1 MKKSPLLIM
10 KQSGKTFY
18 FASLWL
24 SKRVREDVA
33 IAYSFCRAVDDIAD
47 QYPPDAA
54 RHETLSSILTALSS
68 DTDQQPEF
76 QPICSLLN
84 RFPSIKE
91 SLAAVV
97 RACQE
102 DDGSIVIKSSKDL
115 ERYSLGVAGNVG
127 RIMLPILGGSFHEG
141 EAAAI
146 NLGVAMQLTNIARD
160 VLTDLKVGRVYLPT
174 QWLDGVDLRF
184 LTVAEAASN
193 PRVINAVRR
202 LLQFAD
208 SFYSSGIAGLCH
220 INSRERYAIHVGAEC
235 YRAIGSLVIK
245 DGRLVERAVVP
256 LTGKVKI
263 AASLIFR
270 FLVENS
276 FLVEGHRHGKEN
288 RH

>member
-1 MKKSPLLIM
+1 M

-33 IAYSFCRAVDDIAD
+33 IAYSFCRAVDDLAD
-47 QYPPDAA
+47 QHPPDVA
-54 RHETLSSILTALSS
+54 RNENLTSIFTALSS
-68 DTDQQPEF
+68 DTNQQTEL
-76 QPICSLLN
+76 QPICSLIK

-91 SLAAVV
+91 PLAALV

-102 DDGSIVIKSSKDL
+102 DDGSTIINSSQDL

-127 RIMLPILGGSFHEG
+127 RILLPILGGSVREG
-141 EAAAI
+141 ETAAI
-146 NLGVAMQLTNIARD
+146 NLGIAMQLTNIARD
-160 VLTDLKVGRVYLPT
+160 VLTDLKIGRVYLPT

-184 LTVAEAASN
+184 LTVAEAASD
-193 PRVINAVRR
+193 PKVIKAVRR

-208 SFYSSGIAGLCH
+208 SFYTSGIAGLCH

-235 YRAIGSLVIK
+235 YRSIGSLVIK
-245 DGRLVERAVVP
+245 DGRLVERAIVP
-256 LTGKVKI
+256 LTGKIKI
-263 AASLIFR
+263 AASLIVR
-270 FLVENS
+270 FLVESS
-276 FLVEGHRHGKEN
+276 FLVEGHRHGEEN